1 MAKTPAKAKG
11 CEKCGHIPETKA
23 SARDTR
29 HAFYKA
35 LMATGCKLCP
45 TCGDY
50 VNPDNHDCTTYRQT
64 GTPFVSGWVYTGDG
78 LGTWRKTA

>member
-1 MAKTPAKAKG
+1 MAKKG

-50 VNPDNHDCTTYRQT
+50 VNPDNHDCASYRQSVT
-64 GTPFVSGWVYTGDG
+64 VYEPEWKNVDG
-78 LGTWRKTA
+78 LGTWVKVNKEQTA